1 MNNNIKILYN
11 NVDLFSGIAPTPFIS
26 LDQDFVSF
34 NTGWNQITKI
44 SMEGQLTGRYLS
56 TLSYYELTSGFNL
69 LVNRLS
75 NNYGTLVISENSEN
89 LFSGDNVIIDS
100 ISTDETNW
108 YGILPFTINFEVYET
123 GLFTNYYGV
132 VEPQENI
139 DFSEEDGLIT
149 NLTHTISARGL
160 KTGSNNAI
168 TSAKNWVNSRTGN
181 YNKIIPVMLQTG
193 NGSEFLLNSVKESI
207 DRFNGTYQWEG
218 NYVKSNFVESP
229 RNAILSYSLD
239 LSSGIEDGLVNV
251 NLQGSLKNNNVTGS
265 NSLRSGY
272 FNYDFYNI
280 ANEASLKTFGTRLN
294 KEPINQ
300 SVNEEYNNNVL
311 NFNLSYN
318 SDLISNIIN
327 NYTVTIDTDSIKN
340 ISTVNLRSRI
350 YGKYGTIANRWNL
363 VQQYYNTNFNPFSL
377 ANTEYIKEKNRT
389 LSPNTITE
397 SVTFNEYSAEIEYNG
412 SWSNKKINYSS
423 DILQFTSSVSYTP
436 AVSIYSTAP
445 SITTKR
451 EHNVYRL
458 GTANRSLL
466 DITVSANVKYNKSI
480 NVGISQVNAE
490 LARIKNIYEVTTNF
504 LLIDRKET
512 RNISTNTYSINE
524 KYSYE
529 GDILV

>member
-11 NVDLFSGIAPTPFIS
+11 GIDVFSGIAPTPFIS
-26 LDQDFVSF
+26 FNQDFINF
-34 NTGWNQITKI
+34 NTNWNQITKI
-44 SMEGQLTGRYLS
+44 AMEGQLTGRYLGA
-56 TLSYYELTSGFNL
+56 LSYYELTSGFNL
-69 LVNRLS
+69 LLNRLS
-75 NNYGTLVISENSEN
+75 NNYGSLVISENSEN

-100 ISTDETNW
+100 ISTEENDW
-108 YGILPFTINFEVYET
+108 YGILPFTVNFEIYET
-123 GLFTNYYGV
+123 GLFSNYYGV
-132 VEPQENI
+132 VDPQENI
-139 DFSEEDGLIT
+139 DFSEEDGFIT

-181 YNKIIPVMLQTG
+181 YNKIIPVMLKTG

-218 NYVKSNFVESP
+218 NYIKSNFVESP
-229 RNAILSYSLD
+229 INAILSYSLD

-251 NLQGSLKNNNVTGS
+251 NLQGSLRNNNVTGL

-280 ANEASLKTFGTRLN
+280 ANEASLKTFGTTLN
-294 KEPINQ
+294 KEPVNQ
-300 SVNEEYNNNVL
+300 SINEQYNNNVL

-318 SDLISNIIN
+318 SDLTSNIIN

-340 ISTVNLRSRI
+340 ISTVNLRARI
-350 YGKYGTIANRWNL
+350 YGKYGTIANRWAL

-377 ANTEYIKEKNRT
+377 ANTEYRKEKNRN
-389 LSPNTITE
+389 LYPNTTTE

-436 AVSIYSTAP
+436 AISIYSTAT

-451 EHNVYRL
+451 EHNVYKL

-466 DITVSANVKYNKSI
+466 DINISANVKYNKSM

-490 LARIKNIYEVTTNF
+490 LARLKTIYGVTTNS

-512 RNISTNTYSINE
+512 KNISTNTYSINE

>member
-1 MNNNIKILYN
+1 M
-11 NVDLFSGIAPTPFIS
+11 
-26 LDQDFVSF
+26 
-34 NTGWNQITKI
+34 
-44 SMEGQLTGRYLS
+44 
-56 TLSYYELTSGFNL
+56 
-69 LVNRLS
+69 
-75 NNYGTLVISENSEN
+75 
-89 LFSGDNVIIDS
+89 
-100 ISTDETNW
+100 
-108 YGILPFTINFEVYET
+108 
-123 GLFTNYYGV
+123 
-132 VEPQENI
+132 
-139 DFSEEDGLIT
+139 
-149 NLTHTISARGL
+149 
-160 KTGSNNAI
+160 
-168 TSAKNWVNSRTGN
+168 
-181 YNKIIPVMLQTG
+181 
-193 NGSEFLLNSVKESI
+193 
-207 DRFNGTYQWEG
+207 
-218 NYVKSNFVESP
+218 
-229 RNAILSYSLD
+229 
-239 LSSGIEDGLVNV
+239 
-251 NLQGSLKNNNVTGS
+251 
-265 NSLRSGY
+265 
-272 FNYDFYNI
+272 
-280 ANEASLKTFGTRLN
+280 
-294 KEPINQ
+294 
-300 SVNEEYNNNVL
+300 
-311 NFNLSYN
+311 
-318 SDLISNIIN
+318 ISNIIN

-377 ANTEYIKEKNRT
+377 ANTEYIKDKNRT

-436 AVSIYSTAP
+436 AVTIYSTAP

>member
-44 SMEGQLTGRYLS
+44 AMEGQLTGRYLS
-56 TLSYYELTSGFNL
+56 ALSYYELTSGFNL

-108 YGILPFTINFEVYET
+108 YGILPFTVNFEVYET

-218 NYVKSNFVESP
+218 NYVKSNFIESP

-300 SVNEEYNNNVL
+300 SVNEE
-311 NFNLSYN
+311 
-318 SDLISNIIN
+318 
-327 NYTVTIDTDSIKN
+327 
-340 ISTVNLRSRI
+340 
-350 YGKYGTIANRWNL
+350 
-363 VQQYYNTNFNPFSL
+363 
-377 ANTEYIKEKNRT
+377 
-389 LSPNTITE
+389 
-397 SVTFNEYSAEIEYNG
+397 
-412 SWSNKKINYSS
+412 
-423 DILQFTSSVSYTP
+423 
-436 AVSIYSTAP
+436 
-445 SITTKR
+445 
-451 EHNVYRL
+451 
-458 GTANRSLL
+458 
-466 DITVSANVKYNKSI
+466 
-480 NVGISQVNAE
+480 
-490 LARIKNIYEVTTNF
+490 
-504 LLIDRKET
+504 
-512 RNISTNTYSINE
+512 
-524 KYSYE
+524 
-529 GDILV
+529 